1 MPLIPYV
8 IEQTGRGERTYDV
21 YSRLLKERII
31 FLGSPIDSEVA
42 NVVTAQLLLL
52 DSQSNEQP
60 INLFINSPGGEVYAG
75 LAIYDVMQYI
85 SAPVHT
91 NCVGVAMSMASVIL
105 MAGTPGHR
113 VALPHSRIMIHA
125 GSAGFPRSSLPDL
138 EVQAREFLDIR
149 EMMESIYHRHTGHDR
164 DKLRHDM
171 ERDNFMSPEQARSYG
186 IIDRVVEPRAVHRF
200 DPPGRGGG
208 EPGAAGADAGGDTG
222 NGGGTG
228 GGNGG
233 GNGGP
238 GRQGGANGGPKS

>member
-21 YSRLLKERII
+21 FSRLLKERII
-31 FLGSPIDSEVA
+31 FLGSAIDSEVA

-60 INLFINSPGGEVYAG
+60 INMFINSPGGEVYAG

-91 NCVGVAMSMASVIL
+91 NCVGIAMSMGSLIL
-105 MAGTPGHR
+105 TAGAKGHR

-138 EVQAREFLDIR
+138 EVQAREFQDIR
-149 EMMESIYHRHTGHDR
+149 GMLEQVYERHTGVPAAR
-164 DKLRHDM
+164 LRTDM
-171 ERDNFMSPEQARSYG
+171 DRDNFMSPQQALAYG
-186 IIDRVVEPRAVHRF
+186 LIDSVVEPRGSGRF
-200 DPPGRGGG
+200 GGG
-208 EPGAAGADAGGDTG
+208 D
-222 NGGGTG
+222 
-228 GGNGG
+228 
-233 GNGGP
+233 
-238 GRQGGANGGPKS
+238 K